1 MKIIGITGPIG
12 CGKSYVAQLIEKQ
25 GIPTVDAD
33 QVYHQLTSVP
43 SPLVAELSK
52 EFGECILTSNG
63 ALDRQKLAPIVFKD
77 PDELEKLNAITHKAI
92 LAEIKRHLDEYK
104 NTGIKAVTLQVPLMF
119 ESGADKLCDAVL
131 CVAASEEKRIERI
144 CQRDGISKKDAQNR
158 IKNQK
163 EIQFYI
169 ANSSETVYNDDT
181 VDLIEQINNF
191 LAKNGLV

>member
-12 CGKSYVAQLIEKQ
+12 CGKSYVAQLIEEQ
-25 GIPTVDAD
+25 GIPSIDAD
-33 QVYHQLTSVP
+33 LVYHQLTSVP
-43 SPLVAELSK
+43 SPLVKELSK
-52 EFGECILTSNG
+52 EFGEGILTSNG
-63 ALDRQKLAPIVFKD
+63 ALDRRKLAPIVFNAPEK
-77 PDELEKLNAITHKAI
+77 LERLNAITHKAI
-92 LAEIKRHLDEYK
+92 IVELERRLNEYK

-131 CVAASEEKRIERI
+131 CVAASEGKRIERI
-144 CQRDGISKKDAQNR
+144 CQRDGISAKDAQNR

-181 VDLIEQINNF
+181 VDLIEQINSF
-191 LAKNGLV
+191 LVKNGLA